1 MKSVYVLKYI
11 CIVDDSE
18 QLIKFNFNILGVYS
32 TKEEAVEELLIR
44 ANYREKDGKLTQ
56 YKKFT
61 DEYPS
66 LEYLRNKVKNEMCLE
81 DEDIYEIE
89 KCVLNEK
96 SKERIGA
103 ANKN

>member
-11 CIVDDSE
+11 YVEDDS
-18 QLIKFNFNILGVYS
+18 QNLIRFNFNILGVYS
-32 TKEEAVEELLIR
+32 TKDEAVEELLIR

-66 LEYLRNKVKNEMCLE
+66 LQYLRDKIMNELYLN

-89 KCVLNEK
+89 KVPLNEK
-96 SKERIGA
+96 SKERLNSA
-103 ANKN
+103 A